1 MALSTVCPL
10 PCRPSLRALQFL
22 RPSSSGTSSH
32 PPFHGHWDSKCF
44 YLSPLS
50 ICWHHLPIVAYSGGN
65 DSVETERMEAGLL
78 EDDLLRRIVGKK
90 DAQEAIEMIAE
101 AKKNVSGGIVGI
113 NDCRLIIAAA
123 FDGKNV
129 ELALSVFHAMLSG
142 RAQGMNEVKTLER
155 WGWARPD
162 VQIYALL
169 VRGLAASLR
178 VADALRIIG
187 LVSGAGVASGDEV
200 PFGMIVQCPIC
211 MLAIAVAQPQ
221 HGVQI
226 ASCSNCRYQ
235 YELVSGDIHSITSE
249 VTSMDTSAWEKT
261 LRFLRVKRDS
271 PPAAIHSVVVRTPSG
286 IACTNKFATK
296 TVKLPAQG
304 GERVTI
310 VLAAPANIYQEIG
323 PLKLSAKPPELR
335 PGEPM
340 SLTNHTTGQVSQL
353 VRAPLREEYSFLS
366 NPSLLF
372 TSLAV
377 LASGDAASG
386 FIDPSLPR
394 LISVVA
400 VASLAVGATVSRVIL
415 PQLSKLPQRMVD
427 VINLKQQLLSQY
439 DLLKSRI
446 KDLRHDTEKE
456 VWMLARMCQLE
467 NKIIAVGEPSYRAR
481 RARVKKVCES
491 LEKSISA
498 RIELIDSYAKISSMI
513 EIEVEMDSD
522 VLVAE
527 AISNAESIAKQIQQI
542 MEIENLEER
551 WRIQAEANDEV
562 ERLLNAP
569 QTSTEQL

>member
-187 LVSGAGVASGDEV
+187 LVSGAGVASGDE
-200 PFGMIVQCPIC
+200 
-211 MLAIAVAQPQ
+211 
-221 HGVQI
+221 I